1 MKKLILLLLIIP
13 SKLFGQYITV
23 PTQFDAE
30 GIAEHI
36 SHGDLTHYC
45 EDTVEWV
52 VEKKNDRWV
61 TSYKNKW
68 SAQKEFYKILKKGRF
83 RLSSKTN
90 GGYTFLVAIDDYK
103 DEFRTIVFV
112 KCIVNPYTQKI
123 KTIEIQKAD

>member
-1 MKKLILLLLIIP
+1 MKKFLVILAILPL
-13 SKLFGQYITV
+13 KLFGQYVMV

-30 GIAEHI
+30 GVVEHI
-36 SHGDLTHYC
+36 SHGDLIHYC

-61 TSYKNKW
+61 TSYKDKQ
-68 SAQKEFYKILKKGRF
+68 SAQKQFYKILKKGQF

-90 GGYTFLVAIDDYK
+90 GGYTFLVALDDYK
-103 DEFRTIVFV
+103 DELKTVLFV
-112 KCIVNPYTQKI
+112 KCVVNPYTQKI